1 MNCDTLLFIC
11 ESASSW
17 WNIFVANKKW
27 WKLAFRSACNGC
39 SILRWIQYLND
50 FKGIQF
56 RTGPFI
62 KWLCVFRAHQNSRW
76 VRTWRCM
83 RLSAPSRWLSRFSSF
98 KKRKILFSKIIWKFS
113 RRPPPALHPA
123 LLWPLTHVI
132 WCRLTQN
139 RFSDDCKN
147 RFVQPQCNNTLYAL
161 NVVS

>member
-39 SILRWIQYLND
+39 SILRWIQYFND
-50 FKGIQF
+50 FKGTQF

-76 VRTWRCM
+76 VRTWRCT
-83 RLSAPSRWLSRFSSF
+83 RLSAPSRWFSRFSWI
-98 KKRKILFSKIIWKFS
+98 KKRKGDSQRLFENFLGGLPQPFIK
-113 RRPPPALHPA
+113 
-123 LLWPLTHVI
+123 LLCGPWP
-132 WCRLTQN
+132 TQYDAAWPKTGSVMN
-139 RFSDDCKN
+139 GRIDLCKHTAT
-147 RFVQPQCNNTLYAL
+147 NT
-161 NVVS
+161 